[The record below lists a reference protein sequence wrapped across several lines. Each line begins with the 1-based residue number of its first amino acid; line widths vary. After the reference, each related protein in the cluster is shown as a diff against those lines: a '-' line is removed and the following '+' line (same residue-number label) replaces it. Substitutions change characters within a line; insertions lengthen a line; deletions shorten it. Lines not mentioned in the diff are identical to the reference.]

1 MPSAKNA
8 VIVFG
13 EHFAGK
19 SYTLKEHF
27 KPLVGL
33 SGGQRV
39 FHLTD
44 TKTNKLITGEVRT
57 QSFEEAGH
65 STTSLAALLATL
77 SNRDLLVV
85 ATRPPSEAGS
95 LYSHVESTLMNNG
108 FNVSSVEIVD
118 HGGPKNPPYYIGRA
132 KQIYSHL

>member
-1 MPSAKNA
+1 MPTAKNA

-19 SYTLKEHF
+19 SYTLKVHF

-33 SGGQRV
+33 SVGQRV
-39 FHLTD
+39 FQLTD

-65 STTSLAALLATL
+65 SATSLAALLATL

-85 ATRPPSEAGS
+85 ATRPPSAAGS
-95 LYSHVESTLMNNG
+95 LYSYVESTLMTSG
-108 FNVSSVEIVD
+108 FNVSSVQIVN
-118 HGGPKNPPYYIGRA
+118 HGGPKSPSYYMGRA
-132 KQIYSHL
+132 QQIYSHL